1 MPTLQYTFA
10 NPINVS
16 LQAKPINV
24 ASGVQGGACDNIY
37 FVTISGGKQVGNVKL
52 IGECVAIDNST
63 NTITVDY
70 NSGIPLPNTG
80 DYLFFAKNSNINTP
94 GLMGYYAEVEMTNDS
109 TQHAELFAVS
119 SDVSESSK

>member
-1 MPTLQYTFA
+1 MPNIVYTFS

-16 LQAKPINV
+16 LQSKPSNV
-24 ASGVQGGACDNIY
+24 ATGAEGGAYDNMY
-37 FVTISGGKQVGNVKL
+37 FTRVSSGKQLGSVKL
-52 IGECVAIDNST
+52 IGSCIDITQSQNK
-63 NTITVDY
+63 ITVDAGA
-70 NSGIPLPNTG
+70 NIPLPAVG

>member
-1 MPTLQYTFA
+1 MPNIVYTFS

-16 LQAKPINV
+16 LQSKPSNV
-24 ASGVQGGACDNIY
+24 ATGAEGGAYDNVY
-37 FVTISGGKQVGNVKL
+37 FTRVSSGKQLGSVKL
-52 IGECVAIDNST
+52 IGSCIDITQSQNK
-63 NTITVDY
+63 ITVDAGA
-70 NSGIPLPNTG
+70 NIPLPAVG

>member
-1 MPTLQYTFA
+1 MPNIVYTFS

-16 LQAKPINV
+16 LQSKPSNV
-24 ASGVQGGACDNIY
+24 ATGAEGGAYDNVY
-37 FVTISGGKQVGNVKL
+37 FTRVSSGKQLGSVKL
-52 IGECVAIDNST
+52 IGSCIDITQSENK
-63 NTITVDY
+63 ITVDAGA
-70 NSGIPLPNTG
+70 NIPLPEVG